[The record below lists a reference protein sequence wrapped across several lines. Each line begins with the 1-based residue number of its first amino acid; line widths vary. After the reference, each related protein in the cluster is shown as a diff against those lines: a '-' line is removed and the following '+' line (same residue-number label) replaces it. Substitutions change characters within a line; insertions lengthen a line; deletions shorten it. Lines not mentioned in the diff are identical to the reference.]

1 MARYEHLPIYRTTYD
16 LFIDVLQVTK
26 TFSRDYR
33 YTLGAHL
40 HETAIKLLKQVYLIN
55 SARDKVDAL
64 KQMLLYIQE
73 IGVLLR
79 ASKDLKIMAENRFFA
94 LLEKRDSL
102 EKQTTGWLKSFE
114 KNRAG
119 IIPPECG

>member
-33 YTLGAHL
+33 YTLGGNL
-40 HETAIKLLKQVYLIN
+40 HEIAIKLLKQVYIIN

-64 KQMLLYIQE
+64 NQMLLYIQE
-73 IGVLLR
+73 LGVLLR
-79 ASKDLKIMAENRFFA
+79 ASHDLKIMAENRFFA
-94 LLEKRDSL
+94 LIEKRDSL
-102 EKQTTGWLKSFE
+102 EKQATGWQKAL
-114 KNRAG
+114 G
-119 IIPPECG
+119 Y